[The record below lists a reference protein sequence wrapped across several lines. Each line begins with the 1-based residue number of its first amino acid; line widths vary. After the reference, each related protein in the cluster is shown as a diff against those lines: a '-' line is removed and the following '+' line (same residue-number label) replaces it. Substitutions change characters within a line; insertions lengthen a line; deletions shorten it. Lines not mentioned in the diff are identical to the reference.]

1 MSVLK
6 PFITIT
12 VIAGATYV
20 AYVYRDRIRKF
31 ILEMKD
37 KLSQKEPEQPA
48 PDPIQEVCKAFLPYA
63 NRFEGL
69 YEPLVKASLATIS
82 EERAGN
88 VLEEWRIRFSG
99 IGPSAPSCLKS
110 WWVSV
115 AGAHGLTPQ
124 ERAGRILDMVF
135 SCNIVRDGKKE
146 FTAAADTILYYQ
158 EAGGKAWKEGDR
170 LRVESPCWYVPGEPV
185 RILEKGFCEII

>member
-12 VIAGATYV
+12 VIAGVTYL
-20 AYVYRDRIRKF
+20 AYVHRDEIMKF

-37 KLSQKEPEQPA
+37 KMSPKKPEQPA
-48 PDPIQEVCKAFLPYA
+48 ENPIQEVCKAFLPYA
-63 NRFEGL
+63 DRFEGL
-69 YEPLVKASLATIS
+69 YEPLVKASLSTIS

-115 AGAHGLTPQ
+115 AEAEGLTPQ
-124 ERAGRILDMVF
+124 ERAGKILDMVF

-146 FTAAADTILYYQ
+146 FTAGADTSLYYQ
-158 EAGGKAWKEGDR
+158 EIDGKAWKEGDR